1 MSNGLVLSKKASRNE
16 IADGSLNWDGLLH
29 REFGKMKTAVVC
41 WSLFSITFAF
51 PIAQP
56 PPAGALKK
64 LEIEKE
70 FYSSDGNDDKAQK
83 EDPHLVSSDA
93 KAREESFSSDGSDDK
108 AQKEFYSSDGN
119 DDKAQKEDPHLLSS
133 DAKAREGGLSDQV
146 KGEEATKEE
155 TFSSDGSDD
164 KAQKEFYS
172 SDGNDDKA
180 QKEGSHFVN
189 SDAKARAGS
198 LSDQVKGEEATK
210 EETFSSDGSD
220 DKAQKD
226 AVDVPVQHAE
236 AQSSAD
242 HLEYRQLE
250 RRAFSTL
257 NSHFVESR
265 DSNNYEED
273 FISPTASD
281 DNNQQEISYA
291 LDDNDNAFK
300 FVNERAFDDGYAG
313 NDAEVGAEAE
323 FVNDSLENV
332 LASVDTENPDT
343 PTPVA

>member
-1 MSNGLVLSKKASRNE
+1 
-16 IADGSLNWDGLLH
+16 
-29 REFGKMKTAVVC
+29 MKTAVVC

-64 LEIEKE
+64 LEIEKVGSHLVNSDAKAQGE

-93 KAREESFSSDGSDDK
+93 KAREGGLSDQVKGEEATKEESFSSDGSDDK

-155 TFSSDGSDD
+155 
-164 KAQKEFYS
+164 FYS

-189 SDAKARAGS
+189 SDAKARA
-198 LSDQVKGEEATK
+198 
-210 EETFSSDGSD
+210 ETFSSDGSD

-281 DNNQQEISYA
+281 DNNQQEDLISPNASDDNNQQEISYA

>member
-93 KAREESFSSDGSDDK
+93 KAREESFSSDGS
-108 AQKEFYSSDGN
+108 